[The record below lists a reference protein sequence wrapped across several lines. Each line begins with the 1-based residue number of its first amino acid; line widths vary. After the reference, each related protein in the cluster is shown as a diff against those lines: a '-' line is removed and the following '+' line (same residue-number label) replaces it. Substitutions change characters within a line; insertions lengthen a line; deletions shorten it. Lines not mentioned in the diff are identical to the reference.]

1 MAARKSILI
10 ELDEP
15 VAESVSKIALKN
27 KRSTRK
33 EIEVAVE
40 MHVAASVRDT
50 RPPAAIL
57 SGKS

>member
-1 MAARKSILI
+1 MDRKSILI
-10 ELDEP
+10 ELDAP

-40 MHVAASVRDT
+40 KHIAASVRDT
-50 RPPAAIL
+50 RPPTEIL
-57 SGKS
+57 AGK